1 MIMKNLYINMA
12 FIFVLLLITA
22 SCSDKDDSAPRVI
35 PTMNLTVSEIADN
48 TALITSE
55 QQTGT
60 TFGAKVI
67 EFYPV
72 ADIGFDYNIEV
83 KLVKFVEENGEPVSL
98 PYTRKITEGLRP
110 GVNYISAIIAYN
122 AEGRAVSAFGCC
134 TICPCLFNKHCF
146 KRIVNSV
153 KYICTTVYYT
163 VAYAFTFQWYLL

>member
-1 MIMKNLYINMA
+1 MIMKNLHINMA

-72 ADIGFDYNIEV
+72 ADIGFDYNVEV
-83 KLVKFVEENGEPVSL
+83 KLVKFVEENGVPVSL
-98 PYTRKITEGLRP
+98 PYTHKIVKGLKP

-122 AEGRAVSAFGCC
+122 AEGRAVCSAFQTWKASG
-134 TICPCLFNKHCF
+134 TEGMWSDD
-146 KRIVNSV
+146 NS
-153 KYICTTVYYT
+153 
-163 VAYAFTFQWYLL
+163 AGELEENEW

>member
-1 MIMKNLYINMA
+1 MIMKNLHISMA

-67 EFYPV
+67 DFYPV
-72 ADIGFDYNIEV
+72 ADIEV

-98 PYTRKITEGLRP
+98 PYTRKVTEGLRP

-122 AEGRAVSAFGCC
+122 AEGRAVCSAFQTWKAAG
-134 TICPCLFNKHCF
+134 TEGAWSDGGSAGDLEENE
-146 KRIVNSV
+146 
-153 KYICTTVYYT
+153 
-163 VAYAFTFQWYLL
+163 W

>member
-1 MIMKNLYINMA
+1 MIMKNLHINMA

-48 TALITSE
+48 TALITS
-55 QQTGT
+55 GT

-122 AEGRAVSAFGCC
+122 AEGRAVCSAFQTWKASG
-134 TICPCLFNKHCF
+134 TEGAWSDGGSAGDLEENE
-146 KRIVNSV
+146 
-153 KYICTTVYYT
+153 
-163 VAYAFTFQWYLL
+163 W

>member
-35 PTMNLTVSEIADN
+35 PTMNLTVADN

-122 AEGRAVSAFGCC
+122 AEGRAVCSAFQTWKASG
-134 TICPCLFNKHCF
+134 TEGAWSDGGSAGDLEENE
-146 KRIVNSV
+146 
-153 KYICTTVYYT
+153 
-163 VAYAFTFQWYLL
+163 W

>member
-72 ADIGFDYNIEV
+72 ENPYLCPIRVKSPKDYVRE
-83 KLVKFVEENGEPVSL
+83 
-98 PYTRKITEGLRP
+98 
-110 GVNYISAIIAYN
+110 
-122 AEGRAVSAFGCC
+122 
-134 TICPCLFNKHCF
+134 
-146 KRIVNSV
+146 
-153 KYICTTVYYT
+153 
-163 VAYAFTFQWYLL
+163 

>member
-1 MIMKNLYINMA
+1 MIMKNLHINMA

-35 PTMNLTVSEIADN
+35 PTMNLTVSEI
-48 TALITSE
+48 ALITSE

-122 AEGRAVSAFGCC
+122 AEGRAVCSAFQTWKASG
-134 TICPCLFNKHCF
+134 TEGAWSDGGSAGDLEENE
-146 KRIVNSV
+146 
-153 KYICTTVYYT
+153 
-163 VAYAFTFQWYLL
+163 W

>member
-1 MIMKNLYINMA
+1 MIMKNLHINLA

-35 PTMNLTVSEIADN
+35 PTMNLIVSEIADN

-83 KLVKFVEENGEPVSL
+83 KLVKFVEENGVPVSL
-98 PYTRKITEGLRP
+98 PYTHKIVEGLKP

-122 AEGRAVSAFGCC
+122 AEGRAVCSAFQTWKASG
-134 TICPCLFNKHCF
+134 TEGMWSDD
-146 KRIVNSV
+146 NS
-153 KYICTTVYYT
+153 
-163 VAYAFTFQWYLL
+163 AGELEENEW

>member
-1 MIMKNLYINMA
+1 MIMKNLHINMA

-35 PTMNLTVSEIADN
+35 PTMNLIVSEIADN

-83 KLVKFVEENGEPVSL
+83 KLVKFV
-98 PYTRKITEGLRP
+98 GLFVTP
-110 GVNYISAIIAYN
+110 WSIAHQAPLF
-122 AEGRAVSAFGCC
+122 AEFSRQE
-134 TICPCLFNKHCF
+134 
-146 KRIVNSV
+146 
-153 KYICTTVYYT
+153 Y
-163 VAYAFTFQWYLL
+163 

>member
-1 MIMKNLYINMA
+1 MIMKNLHINLA

-35 PTMNLTVSEIADN
+35 PTMNLIVSEIADN

-72 ADIGFDYNIEV
+72 ADIGFDYNVEV
-83 KLVKFVEENGEPVSL
+83 KLVKFVEENGVPVSL
-98 PYTRKITEGLRP
+98 PYTHKIVEGLKP

-122 AEGRAVSAFGCC
+122 AEGRAVCSAFQTWKASG
-134 TICPCLFNKHCF
+134 TEGMWSDD
-146 KRIVNSV
+146 NS
-153 KYICTTVYYT
+153 
-163 VAYAFTFQWYLL
+163 AGELEENEW

>member
-1 MIMKNLYINMA
+1 MIMKNLHINLA

-35 PTMNLTVSEIADN
+35 PTMNLIISEIADN

-83 KLVKFVEENGEPVSL
+83 KLVKFVEENGVPVSL
-98 PYTRKITEGLRP
+98 PYTHKIVEGLKP

-122 AEGRAVSAFGCC
+122 AEGRAVCSAFQTWKASG
-134 TICPCLFNKHCF
+134 TEGMWSDD
-146 KRIVNSV
+146 NS
-153 KYICTTVYYT
+153 
-163 VAYAFTFQWYLL
+163 AGELEENEW

>member
-22 SCSDKDDSAPRVI
+22 SCSDKDDSAPRV
-35 PTMNLTVSEIADN
+35 MTVSEIADN

-122 AEGRAVSAFGCC
+122 AEGRAVCSAFQTWKASG
-134 TICPCLFNKHCF
+134 TEGAWSDGGSAGDLEENE
-146 KRIVNSV
+146 
-153 KYICTTVYYT
+153 
-163 VAYAFTFQWYLL
+163 W

>member
-1 MIMKNLYINMA
+1 MIMKNLHINMA

-22 SCSDKDDSAPRVI
+22 SCSDKDD
-35 PTMNLTVSEIADN
+35 

-122 AEGRAVSAFGCC
+122 AEGRAVCSAFQTWKASG
-134 TICPCLFNKHCF
+134 TEGAWSDGGSAGDLEENE
-146 KRIVNSV
+146 
-153 KYICTTVYYT
+153 
-163 VAYAFTFQWYLL
+163 W